1 MSAHTQDLKTPP
13 SHRRAHVI
21 LLTGGIGSGKS
32 SFAQAFAR
40 LGVPC
45 LEADALARQVH
56 QDPTHPATLAL
67 ARAFPDATT
76 ADGRLARSSLRSI
89 FALERG
95 ANDEL
100 VRILR
105 PWVLAEAQRWAR
117 AQGALYVMWESALPL
132 GPGAGVDRVLA
143 IDAGASTRVA
153 RIALRNP
160 DWSKEQ
166 VDAILSLQ
174 PERAAYLAGA
184 QDVVVNEG
192 TPQSIPAMAAQL
204 HAHYLNL
211 WSQA

>member
-1 MSAHTQDLKTPP
+1 MSTNTQDLRTPP

-76 ADGRLARSSLRSI
+76 AHGRLARGSLRTI
-89 FALERG
+89 FAADRS
-95 ANDEL
+95 ANDDL

-105 PWVLAEAQRWAR
+105 PWVLAEAQRWTR
-117 AQGALYVMWESALPL
+117 AQGALYVMWETALPL
-132 GPGAGVDRVLA
+132 GADAGVERVLA
-143 IDAGASTRVA
+143 IDAAVAVRLA
-153 RIALRNP
+153 RIARRNP

-174 PERAAYLAGA
+174 PERTAYLTGA
-184 QDVVVNEG
+184 DDVVVNEG
-192 TPQSIPAMAAQL
+192 APDGIGAIAAQL

>member
-1 MSAHTQDLKTPP
+1 MSAKTQDLSTPP

-45 LEADALARQVH
+45 LGADALARQVH
-56 QDPTHPATLAL
+56 QDPMHPATLAL

-76 ADGRLARSSLRSI
+76 TDGRLARGSLRNV
-89 FALERG
+89 FAADRS

-105 PWVLAEAQRWAR
+105 PWVLAEAQRWTR
-117 AQGALYVMWESALPL
+117 AQGALYVLWESALPL
-132 GPGAGVDRVLA
+132 GADAGVDRVLA
-143 IDAGASTRVA
+143 IDAAEAVRVA
-153 RIALRNP
+153 RIARRNP

-184 QDVVVNEG
+184 DDVVVKEASPEG
-192 TPQSIPAMAAQL
+192 IGAIAAQL